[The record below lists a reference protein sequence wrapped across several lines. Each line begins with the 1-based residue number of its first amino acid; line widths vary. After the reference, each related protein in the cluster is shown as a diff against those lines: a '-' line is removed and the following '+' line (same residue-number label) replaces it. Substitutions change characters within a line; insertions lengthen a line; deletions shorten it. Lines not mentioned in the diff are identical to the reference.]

1 MVLSPEVAIMHL
13 LRGNENIIEIVDVFE
28 DKDNV
33 HIIMEL
39 CTGGELFDSIVQKAS
54 LKLIDF
60 VMLFDA
66 IGDV

>member
-1 MVLSPEVAIMHL
+1 MVIEVAILHL

-39 CTGGELFDSIVQKAS
+39 CTGGELFDSIVQKVS
-54 LKLIDF
+54 F
-60 VMLFDA
+60 F
-66 IGDV
+66 